1 MIWYLFLFITS
12 AFGTESHDALQQRLL
27 GDVSEPVAMVQ
38 PIQDDG
44 IVTPKSELLARTRNS
59 NATSEASA
67 TLGGLETVT
76 SMWPFFIAIIAAGG
90 FLVMRKKG
98 VNIPGLSSTPL
109 APKVPMKVVSR
120 NSLGGNAAILL
131 VDVEG
136 TDGEVRRLLL
146 STGGNSTPTLVTDLS
161 ADSGKNAPKIAS
173 GPAIPESFTFTTK
186 QAPAPVNNPV
196 TAPIRMDT
204 GRTDNVGPTAVFDDH
219 AYNPEGVEPGSDP
232 LHTRLRRVHRH
243 RRPGSPSVEAKKS
256 GNWRVNSFGSE
267 AVDTNT
273 EIDENGITVRIS
285 GGKSHLE
292 SFAAKN
298 KSETRPAPRL
308 AKVQPGAEPDR
319 KRLDVSNAFEAEL
332 RRRVYDASPSERKAR
347 SDAAREL
354 VDKMIQE
361 RLGEART
368 A

>member
-1 MIWYLFLFITS
+1 MIWLLFFLVTS
-12 AFGTESHDALQQRLL
+12 AFGTETQDALQQRLL
-27 GDVSEPVAMVQ
+27 GDVAEPIAMVE
-38 PIQDDG
+38 PMENDG
-44 IVTPKSELLARTRNS
+44 IVTPKSELLGRARTAKAKVEKS
-59 NATSEASA
+59 SPLA
-67 TLGGLETVT
+67 GMETVT
-76 SMWPFFIAIIAAGG
+76 SLWPFFIAIFAAGG

-98 VNIPGLSSTPL
+98 LKIPGLSNTPL

-136 TDGEVRRLLL
+136 TNGEVRRLLL

-161 ADSGKNAPKIAS
+161 ATSVQNAPMIAS
-173 GPAIPESFTFTTK
+173 EPAIPESFTFTTK
-186 QAPAPVNNPV
+186 QTPVPANNPV
-196 TAPIRMDT
+196 QPRVRMDSLSP
-204 GRTDNVGPTAVFDDH
+204 VAEFDDH
-219 AYNPEGVEPGSDP
+219 EYQPEGVEPGSDP
-232 LHTRLRRVHRH
+232 LQTRLRRVHRH
-243 RRPGSPSVEAKKS
+243 RQPGAPSAATKKA
-256 GNWRVNSFGSE
+256 GNWRVKSFGSDQGE
-267 AVDTNT
+267 TDTT
-273 EIDENGITVRIS
+273 IDDNGITVRVA

-292 SFAAKN
+292 SFAAQN
-298 KSETRPAPRL
+298 KSEEQPAPRL
-308 AKVQPGAEPDR
+308 AKVQPADSQDR

-361 RLGEART
+361 RLGEARS